1 MNAPLTTCAVM
12 LAMRPVPPSSP
23 NAVPR
28 TCEREGGRRVK
39 GGRREGVETPNR
51 PLRRAAH
58 RRVEGLSG
66 EAVEHG
72 PASRGARVREECERD
87 DRGLPECREWT
98 PGKVTAGR
106 SDGRTESAFWAPRAP
121 LSQPGA
127 FGGYTVGR
135 TVTAITPC
143 SPFPL
148 PGDRLSRLLVLVRYR
163 LWLEHGGD
171 NCRIHQQVCGL
182 RQGAHDLQPPF
193 YWDFLQFCCP
203 G

>member
-1 MNAPLTTCAVM
+1 MNAPVTVKSSGVLVMSAPLTTCAVM

-28 TCEREGGRRVK
+28 TCEREDERRVK

-72 PASRGARVREECERD
+72 PASRGARVREERERD

-106 SDGRTESAFWAPRAP
+106 SDNRTESALWAPRAP
-121 LSQPGA
+121 RGQPGA
-127 FGGYTVGR
+127 FGVHGG
-135 TVTAITPC
+135 AHGDGHH
-143 SPFPL
+143 PL
-148 PGDRLSRLLVLVRYR
+148 PPISTARRPAVSSPRPRS
-163 LWLEHGGD
+163 
-171 NCRIHQQVCGL
+171 
-182 RQGAHDLQPPF
+182 
-193 YWDFLQFCCP
+193 
-203 G
+203 